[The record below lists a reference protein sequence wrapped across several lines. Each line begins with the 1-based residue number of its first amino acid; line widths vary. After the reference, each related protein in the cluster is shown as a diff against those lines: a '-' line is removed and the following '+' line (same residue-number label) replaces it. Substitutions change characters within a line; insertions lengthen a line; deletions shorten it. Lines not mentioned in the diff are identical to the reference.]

1 MSKWCYSFRQG
12 EAEGGFAF
20 SDVLGSKGAGLAE
33 MARLGLP
40 VPPGFTISSDACRH
54 FHAHSGQKP
63 LGLSEAVDAALDTLA
78 ATAGH
83 AFGDPKW
90 PLLLAVRPSGRVS
103 TPGLMGTALNIGL
116 NDATVAALAAACGD
130 ETFAYDCYRRLVEL
144 FCCVALDHEHHE
156 FEEPLEEFKEAK
168 GYVRDAELSA
178 SDWREVLG
186 RYFEIAKGGF
196 PQDPREQLWA
206 AIRAAFL
213 SWRSPRAQAYRA
225 LHDIPEDIGAAVVVQ
240 AMVFGNV
247 GVDSGAGVAFS
258 RNPSTGAREIFGE
271 FLPNA
276 QGEDVTS
283 GLRTPWPICRSAIAG
298 KTDAVS
304 LEASMPKAFAEL
316 ERCAARVERH
326 YRDMQKMEFTIEAGR
341 LWMLQT
347 QSGKR
352 TTPAAL
358 KIAIDM
364 ANEGMIDRDAALCR
378 VEPASLDQLLHP
390 TIDPSDR
397 PLVLAS
403 GLPASPG
410 AACGEIVFSN
420 RDAESSAAL
429 GRKTILVRIETS
441 PDDIAGMHVADGVL
455 TARGGMTSHAAVVA
469 RGIGKPCVTA
479 ATGLR
484 IDYADQ
490 SFTVGGRRFVKG
502 DLITLDGSSGKVMA
516 GAVRMLRPALTGEFA
531 TLMGW
536 ADKARRLRVRA
547 NAETPAD
554 ARAALKFGAEGIG
567 LARTEHMFFEGE
579 RIVAVR
585 EMILA
590 DGAAGRR
597 AALAKLLPMQRED
610 FKELF
615 EIMAGL
621 PVTIRLLD
629 PPLHEFL
636 PKTDEELASVAK
648 ALEVDPAK
656 LNKRAQ
662 ELSESNPML
671 GFRGVRLAVAF
682 PEIVDMQA
690 RAIFEAA
697 IEAAIETGKPTHV
710 EIMVPLV
717 FAKAELDLV
726 KARVEATAQ
735 AVEIETGIAS
745 RYRIGAMIELP
756 RAALLAG
763 DIARTAE
770 FISFGTNDLTQT
782 TLGISRDDAGAFL
795 KSYVAKGVLPTDPFV
810 TLDVSGVGELI
821 ALGCER
827 ARRARPDITLG
838 VCGEHGG
845 DPDSIAFF
853 ERIGVDYVSC
863 SPFRAPIARLS
874 AAQAALGF
882 LDQEGPMN
890 D

>member
-1 MSKWCYSFRQG
+1 MTKWCYSFRQG
-12 EAEGGFAF
+12 EAQGGAALG
-20 SDVLGSKGAGLAE
+20 DILGSKGAGLAE

-40 VPPGFTISSDACRH
+40 VPPGFTISLDACRH
-54 FHAHSGQKP
+54 FHAHSGETP
-63 LGLSEAVDAALDTLA
+63 PGLTEAVDAALKKLA
-78 ATAGH
+78 ADAGH

-90 PLLLAVRPSGRVS
+90 PLLVAVRPSGRVS

-116 NDATVAALAAACGD
+116 NDQTVAALAAACGD

-168 GYVRDAELSA
+168 GYARDAELSA
-178 SDWREVLG
+178 SDWREILG

-213 SWRSPRAQAYRA
+213 SWRSPRAQTYRA
-225 LHDIPEDIGAAVVVQ
+225 LHEIPEDIGAAVVVQ
-240 AMVFGNV
+240 AMVFGNI
-247 GVDSGAGVAFS
+247 GGDSGAGVAFS
-258 RNPSTGAREIFGE
+258 RSPSTGAREIFGE

-276 QGEDVTS
+276 QGEDLTS
-283 GLRTPWPICRSAIAG
+283 GLRTPLPIRG
-298 KTDAVS
+298 KTGKPGDS
-304 LEASMPKAFAEL
+304 LEAQCPKAFAEL
-316 ERCAARVERH
+316 ERCAALVEEH
-326 YRDMQKMEFTIEAGR
+326 YREMQNMEFTIEGGR
-341 LWMLQT
+341 LWLLQT
-347 QSGKR
+347 KSGKR

-358 KIAIDM
+358 KIAIGM
-364 ANEGMIDRDAALCR
+364 ANEELIDRETALSR
-378 VEPASLDQLLHP
+378 IEPASLDQLLHP

-420 RDAESSAAL
+420 RDAEDVAAQ
-429 GRKTILVRIETS
+429 GRKAILVRIETS
-441 PDDIAGMHVADGVL
+441 PDDISGMHAADGVL

-469 RGIGKPCVTA
+469 RGLGKPCVTA
-479 ATGLR
+479 ATGVR
-484 IDYADQ
+484 IDYEDQ

-502 DLITLDGSSGKVMA
+502 DTITVDGSSGKVMA

-536 ADKARRLRVRA
+536 ADKTRRLRVRA

-554 ARAALKFGAEGIG
+554 ARAALKFGAQGIG

-590 DGAAGRR
+590 DGAPGRR

-636 PKTDEELASVAK
+636 PKTDLELASVAK
-648 ALEVDPAK
+648 AMGADPAK

-697 IEAAIETGKPTHV
+697 IEAAIESGKPTHV

-726 KARVEATAQ
+726 KARVEATAK
-735 AVEIETGIAS
+735 AVELETGIAS

-763 DIARTAE
+763 DIARSAE

-810 TLDVSGVGELI
+810 TLDAAGVGELI
-821 ALGCER
+821 ALGCAR
-827 ARRARPDITLG
+827 ARQARPDITLG

-845 DPDSIAFF
+845 DPASIEFF

-863 SPFRAPIARLS
+863 SPFRAPIARLA
-874 AAQAALGF
+874 AAQAALGQPF
-882 LDQEGPMN
+882 HERTDA
-890 D
+890 

>member
-1 MSKWCYSFRQG
+1 MTKWCYSFRQG
-12 EAEGGFAF
+12 EAEGGATLP
-20 SDVLGSKGAGLAE
+20 DILGSKGAGLAE

-40 VPPGFTISSDACRH
+40 VPPGFTISSEACRI
-54 FHAHSGQKP
+54 FHAHAGRTP
-63 LGLSEAVDAALDTLA
+63 PGLSEAVDAALKKLA
-78 ATAGH
+78 ADAGH

-90 PLLLAVRPSGRVS
+90 PLLVAVRPSGRVS

-116 NDATVAALAAACGD
+116 NDETVTALAQACGD
-130 ETFAYDCYRRLVEL
+130 ERFAYDCYRRLVEL

-168 GYVRDAELSA
+168 GYARDIELSA
-178 SDWREVLG
+178 ADWREILA

-206 AIRAAFL
+206 AIRAGFL
-213 SWRSPRAQAYRA
+213 SWRSPRAQTYRA
-225 LHDIPEDIGAAVVVQ
+225 LHEIPEDLGVAVVVQ
-240 AMVFGNV
+240 AMVFGNI
-247 GVDSGAGVAFS
+247 GGDSGAGVAFS

-271 FLPNA
+271 YLPNA
-276 QGEDVTS
+276 QGEDLTS
-283 GLRTPWPICRSAIAG
+283 GLRTPLPIR
-298 KTDAVS
+298 KDAKKPEGDA
-304 LEASMPKAFAEL
+304 LETLLPQAFAEL
-316 ERCAARVERH
+316 GRCAASVERH
-326 YRDMQKMEFTIEAGR
+326 CRDMQNLEFTIEGGR
-341 LWMLQT
+341 VWMLQT
-347 QSGKR
+347 KTGKR

-358 KIAIDM
+358 KIAIDT
-364 ANEGMIDRDAALCR
+364 ANEGLIDRDAAICR

-420 RDAESSAAL
+420 RDAESLAAL
-429 GRKTILVRIETS
+429 GRKSILVRIETS
-441 PDDIAGMHVADGVL
+441 PDDIAGMHAADGVL

-469 RGIGKPCVTA
+469 RGLGKPCVTA

-484 IDYADQ
+484 IDYEDQ

-502 DLITLDGSSGKVMA
+502 DLITLDGSSGRVMA

-531 TLMGW
+531 TLMSW

-590 DGAAGRR
+590 DGANGRR

-636 PKTDEELASVAK
+636 PKTDLELASVAK
-648 ALEVDPAK
+648 AMGADPAK

-697 IEAAIETGKPTHV
+697 IEAAIESGKPTHV

-726 KARVEATAQ
+726 KVRIEATAK
-735 AVEIETGIAS
+735 AVENETGIAS
-745 RYRIGAMIELP
+745 RYRVGAMIELP

-763 DIARTAE
+763 DIARSAE
-770 FISFGTNDLTQT
+770 FLSFGTNDLTQT

-795 KSYVAKGVLPTDPFV
+795 KSYVAKGVLPIDPFV
-810 TLDVSGVGELI
+810 TLDAAGVGELI

-874 AAQAALGF
+874 AAQAALGRSKNER
-882 LDQEGPMN
+882 LDE
-890 D
+890 

>member
-12 EAEGGFAF
+12 EAEGGAALG
-20 SDVLGSKGAGLAE
+20 DILGSKGAGLAE

-40 VPPGFTISSDACRH
+40 VPPGFTISSDACRY
-54 FHAHSGQKP
+54 FHAHAGQTP
-63 LGLSEAVDAALDTLA
+63 PGLTEAVDAALKKLA
-78 ATAGH
+78 ADAGH

-90 PLLLAVRPSGRVS
+90 PLLVAVRPSGRVS
-103 TPGLMGTALNIGL
+103 TPGLMDTALNIGL
-116 NDATVAALAAACGD
+116 NDQTVAALAEACGD
-130 ETFAYDCYRRLVEL
+130 EPFAYDCYRRLVEL
-144 FCCVALDHEHHE
+144 FCCVALGHEHHE
-156 FEEPLEEFKEAK
+156 FEEPLQEFKEAK
-168 GYVRDAELSA
+168 GYARDAELSA
-178 SDWREVLG
+178 SDWREILG

-206 AIRAAFL
+206 SIRAAFL
-213 SWRSPRAQAYRA
+213 SWQSPRAQSYRA
-225 LHDIPEDIGAAVVVQ
+225 LHEIPEDIGAAVVVQ
-240 AMVFGNV
+240 AMVFGNI
-247 GVDSGAGVAFS
+247 GGDSGAGVAFS

-271 FLPNA
+271 FLAKA
-276 QGEDVTS
+276 QGEDLTS
-283 GLRTPWPICRSAIAG
+283 GLRTPMPIRKDAG
-298 KTDAVS
+298 KPDAGS
-304 LEASMPKAFAEL
+304 LESLLPEAFAEL
-316 ERCAARVERH
+316 GRCAARVEEH
-326 YRDMQKMEFTIEAGR
+326 YRDMQNMEFTIEAKR
-341 LWMLQT
+341 LWLLQT
-347 QSGKR
+347 KSGRR
-352 TTPAAL
+352 TTSAAL
-358 KIAIDM
+358 KIAIEM
-364 ANEGMIDRDAALCR
+364 ANEGLIDRETALCR
-378 VEPASLDQLLHP
+378 IEPASLDQLLHP

-420 RDAESSAAL
+420 RDAEEVATL
-429 GRKTILVRIETS
+429 GRKAILVRIETS
-441 PDDIAGMHVADGVL
+441 PDDIAGMHAADGVL

-469 RGIGKPCVTA
+469 RGMGKPCVTA

-484 IDYADQ
+484 IDYEDQ

-502 DLITLDGSSGKVMA
+502 DTITVDGSSGKVMA

-531 TLMGW
+531 TLMSW

-547 NAETPAD
+547 NAETPSD

-590 DGAAGRR
+590 DGASGRR

-636 PKTDEELASVAK
+636 PKTDMELESVAK
-648 ALEVDPAK
+648 AMGADPEK

-697 IEAAIETGKPTHV
+697 IEAAIETGKPTQV

-726 KARVEATAQ
+726 KARIEATAK

-745 RYRIGAMIELP
+745 RYHIGAMIELP

-763 DIARTAE
+763 DIARSAE
-770 FISFGTNDLTQT
+770 FLSFGTNDLTQT

-795 KSYVAKGVLPTDPFV
+795 KSYVTKGVLPTDPFV
-810 TLDVSGVGELI
+810 TLDAAGVGELI

-827 ARRARPDITLG
+827 ARRAKPDITLG

-863 SPFRAPIARLS
+863 SPFRAPIARLA
-874 AAQAALGF
+874 AAQAALGR
-882 LDQEGPMN
+882 MN
-890 D
+890 DEGTEE

>member
-12 EAEGGFAF
+12 EAEGGAALG
-20 SDVLGSKGAGLAE
+20 DILGSKGAGLAE

-40 VPPGFTISSDACRH
+40 VPPGFTISSEACRH
-54 FHAHSGQKP
+54 FHTHSGQTP
-63 LGLSEAVDAALDTLA
+63 RGLTEAVDAALKKLA
-78 ATAGH
+78 ADAGH
-83 AFGDPKW
+83 AFGDAKW
-90 PLLLAVRPSGRVS
+90 PLLVAVRPSGRVS

-116 NDATVAALAAACGD
+116 NDQTVAALAGACGD
-130 ETFAYDCYRRLVEL
+130 ERFAYDCYRRLVEL

-168 GYVRDAELSA
+168 GYARDADLSA
-178 SDWREVLG
+178 SDWREILAQ
-186 RYFEIAKGGF
+186 YFEIAKGGF
-196 PQDPREQLWA
+196 PQDPGEQLWA

-213 SWRSPRAQAYRA
+213 SWHSPRAQSYRA
-225 LHDIPEDIGAAVVVQ
+225 LHEIAEDIGAAVVVQ
-240 AMVFGNV
+240 AMVFGNI
-247 GVDSGAGVAFS
+247 GGDSGAGVAFS
-258 RNPSTGAREIFGE
+258 RNPSTGARELFGE
-271 FLPNA
+271 FLATA
-276 QGEDVTS
+276 QGEDLTS
-283 GLRTPWPICRSAIAG
+283 GLRTPMPIR
-298 KTDAVS
+298 KDASKPDGGS
-304 LEASMPKAFAEL
+304 LEALLPKAFAEL
-316 ERCAARVERH
+316 ERCAARVEEH
-326 YRDMQKMEFTIEAGR
+326 YRDMQNMEFTIEAER
-341 LWMLQT
+341 LWLLQT
-347 QSGKR
+347 KSGRR

-358 KIAIDM
+358 KIAIDL
-364 ANEGMIDRDAALCR
+364 ANEGRIDRETALSR
-378 VEPASLDQLLHP
+378 IEPASLDQLLHP

-397 PLVLAS
+397 PVVLAS

-420 RDAESSAAL
+420 RDAEAVAAL
-429 GRKTILVRIETS
+429 GRQAILVRIETS

-469 RGIGKPCVTA
+469 RGMGKPCVTA

-484 IDYADQ
+484 IDYEDQ
-490 SFTVGGRRFVKG
+490 SFTVAGRRFVKG
-502 DLITLDGSSGKVMA
+502 DTITVDGSSGKVMA

-531 TLMGW
+531 TLMSW
-536 ADKARRLRVRA
+536 ADKSRRLRVRA
-547 NAETPAD
+547 NAETPSD

-590 DGAAGRR
+590 DGASGRR

-636 PKTDEELASVAK
+636 PKTDAELASVAK
-648 ALEVDPAK
+648 AMGADPAK

-726 KARVEATAQ
+726 NARVEATAR
-735 AVEIETGIAS
+735 AVELETGIAS

-763 DIARTAE
+763 DIARSAE
-770 FISFGTNDLTQT
+770 FLSFGTNDLTQT

-810 TLDVSGVGELI
+810 TLDVAGVGELI
-821 ALGCER
+821 ALGCVR

-863 SPFRAPIARLS
+863 SPFRAPIARLA
-874 AAQAALGF
+874 AAQAALGRVSH
-882 LDQEGPMN
+882 EGT
-890 D
+890 DE

>member
-1 MSKWCYSFRQG
+1 MTKWCYSFRQG
-12 EAEGGFAF
+12 EAEGGAALA
-20 SDVLGSKGAGLAE
+20 DILGSKGAGLAE

-40 VPPGFTISSDACRH
+40 VPPGFTISSDACRD
-54 FHAHSGQKP
+54 FHTHAGMTP
-63 LGLSEAVDAALDTLA
+63 AGLSEAVETALKELA
-78 ATAGH
+78 TDAGH

-90 PLLLAVRPSGRVS
+90 PLLVAVRPSGRVS

-116 NDATVAALAAACGD
+116 NDQTVIALAEACGD
-130 ETFAYDCYRRLVEL
+130 ERFAYDCYRRLVEL
-144 FCCVALDHEHHE
+144 FCCVALEHEHHE

-168 GYVRDAELSA
+168 GYARDAELSA
-178 SDWREVLG
+178 SDWREILR
-186 RYFEIAKGGF
+186 RYFDIAKGGF

-213 SWRSPRAQAYRA
+213 SWRSPRAQAYRT

-240 AMVFGNV
+240 AMVFGNI
-247 GVDSGAGVAFS
+247 GGDSGAGVAFS

-271 FLPNA
+271 YLANA
-276 QGEDVTS
+276 QGEDLTS
-283 GLRTPWPICRSAIAG
+283 GLRTPWPIRKDAG
-298 KTDAVS
+298 KPDAGS
-304 LEASMPKAFAEL
+304 LEASLPKAFVEL
-316 ERCAARVERH
+316 ARCAARIEEH
-326 YRDMQKMEFTIEAGR
+326 YREMQNLEFTIEGGR
-341 LWMLQT
+341 LWLLQT
-347 QSGKR
+347 KSGRR

-358 KIAIDM
+358 KIAVDM
-364 ANEGMIDRDAALCR
+364 ANEKLIDRETALCR
-378 VEPASLDQLLHP
+378 IEPASLDQLLHP

-420 RDAESSAAL
+420 HDAEDVAAL
-429 GRKTILVRIETS
+429 GRKAILVRIETS
-441 PDDIAGMHVADGVL
+441 PDDISGMHAAEGVL

-469 RGIGKPCVTA
+469 RGMGKPCVTA
-479 ATGLR
+479 AIGLR
-484 IDYADQ
+484 IDYEDQ

-502 DLITLDGSSGKVMA
+502 DTITVDGSSGKVMA

-547 NAETPAD
+547 NAETPSD

-590 DGAAGRR
+590 DGAPGRR

-636 PKTDEELASVAK
+636 PKTDLELASVAK
-648 ALEVDPAK
+648 AMGADPAK

-662 ELSESNPML
+662 DLSESNPML

-697 IEAAIETGKPTHV
+697 IEAAIESGKPTHV

-726 KARVEATAQ
+726 KARVEATAK
-735 AVEIETGIAS
+735 AVERETGIAS

-763 DIARTAE
+763 DIARSAE
-770 FISFGTNDLTQT
+770 FVSFGTNDLTQT

-810 TLDVSGVGELI
+810 TLDAAGVGELI
-821 ALGCER
+821 ALGCAR
-827 ARRARPDITLG
+827 ARQARPDVTLG

-845 DPDSIAFF
+845 DPASIEFF

-863 SPFRAPIARLS
+863 SPFRAPIARLA
-874 AAQAALGF
+874 AAQAALGRPF
-882 LDQEGPMN
+882 S
-890 D
+890 